1 MIWTIWHW
9 VAQGRRRRTDER
21 TRLLDYTPGEC
32 ANSRPKC
39 QPAKPTVHISPKNV
53 IKVALLMWIIWNW
66 AAQDERRR
74 TRRRILPKTTTK
86 LILLEVLQKFCWEMS
101 KMTQRYPYSGS
112 LFPFQNT
119 KISTVIGGIIVVR
132 RFLLVSLF
140 EGRGLFALT
149 RLMGVL
155 RFLTSICKTH
165 DDPTVSSSTD
175 ISFGII
181 TDNIELY
188 RHFENL

>member
-74 TRRRILPKTTTK
+74 TRRRILPKATTK

-119 KISTVIGGIIVVR
+119 KISTMIGGIIVSYAE
-132 RFLLVSLF
+132 FCCCN
-140 EGRGLFALT
+140 RG
-149 RLMGVL
+149 MGVIRTYEINGRIEVL
-155 RFLTSICKTH
+155 
-165 DDPTVSSSTD
+165 D
-175 ISFGII
+175 IHLQNTWWS
-181 TDNIELY
+181 Y
-188 RHFENL
+188 R

>member
-9 VAQGRRRRTDER
+9 VAQGRRWRTDER

-101 KMTQRYPYSGS
+101 NDPTLSLLR
-112 LFPFQNT
+112 LFP
-119 KISTVIGGIIVVR
+119 ISKYKNFHDDWRYHRRTQIFIVVI
-132 RFLLVSLF
+132 
-140 EGRGLFALT
+140 EGWGLFALT

-175 ISFGII
+175 ISW
-181 TDNIELY
+181 N
-188 RHFENL
+188 NCW